1 MNLLEKIK
9 MLCSDRNM
17 SVGDLEKELEL
28 GNGSIYKWNKSI
40 PRVDT
45 LLKVANYFGVDI
57 NYLLEEKEWRKLN
70 SQYRITQTMELTIS
84 TDVFKG
90 NINDIHIKDV
100 EDMIVSSIMENYNT
114 SVKNI
119 KTVIVSVE
127 DLTR

>member
-57 NYLLEEKEWRKLN
+57 NYLLEEKE
-70 SQYRITQTMELTIS
+70 
-84 TDVFKG
+84 
-90 NINDIHIKDV
+90 
-100 EDMIVSSIMENYNT
+100 
-114 SVKNI
+114 
-119 KTVIVSVE
+119 
-127 DLTR
+127 